1 MRLAGELH
9 AAIRKVATEPGHV
22 VLSVTARLFEVPEV
36 DNRVRLSHR
45 EVQILSEAAD
55 ALSNRQI
62 RSPARRHGGDR
73 EASSSQHFQQV
84 GSVLPDRRG
93 QQGEGRR
100 PAQGL
105 ARRRRNYLPE
115 RQVVAMVQS
124 MDEDTARQQAAEA
137 RDAFRHSSRPPLA
150 LVPSLASALAA
161 GVGVALWGA
170 SPSSGWVRAGTFVT
184 GLLLVTVAFAVP
196 NMLRKRSGLYGHRGQ
211 VKRENT
217 VFLLCGV
224 VLVMSGMS
232 TPQELGARAIFVGVG
247 AFVTIMYFLLLRGRF
262 GAPSWEPR

>member
-36 DNRVRLSHR
+36 DDRVRLSHR

-73 EASSSQHFQQV
+73 EASSSQHFHQV

-105 ARRRRNYLPE
+105 ARRRSNYLLD
-115 RQVVAMVQS
+115 RQVVATLVG
-124 MDEDTARQQAAEA
+124 MDENTARQQAAEA
-137 RDAFRHSSRPPLA
+137 RDAFSHSSRPPLA
-150 LVPSLASALAA
+150 LVPSLVSALAA
-161 GVGVALWGA
+161 GVGVALLGA
-170 SPSSGWVRAGTFVT
+170 SNNGWVHAVVFVV
-184 GLLLVTVAFAVP
+184 GVLLVLAAGAIP
-196 NMLRKRSGLYGHRGQ
+196 DILRKRAGLYGYRGQ
-211 VKRENT
+211 VQRDNQ
-217 VFLLCGV
+217 VFVIVAV
-224 VLVMSGMS
+224 VFAVVGLNATATLS
-232 TPQELGARAIFVGVG
+232 TIFVGIG
-247 AFVTIMYFLLLRGRF
+247 AVVAITYFLVLRGRF
-262 GAPSWEPR
+262 GTPR